1 MRGTW
6 GVGVSWGL
14 TIEHIRQK
22 LWSLVINKDEKAST
36 VEKTNIEIVSHE
48 KRLPLKLW

>member
-1 MRGTW
+1 MSY
-6 GVGVSWGL
+6 VEKPAVSP
-14 TIEHIRQK
+14 EPQ
-22 LWSLVINKDEKAST
+22 VINKDEKAST

>member
-6 GVGVSWGL
+6 GVEVSWGL
-14 TIEHIRQK
+14 AIGHIRQK
-22 LWSLVINKDEKAST
+22 LWLLVLNKDEKAST